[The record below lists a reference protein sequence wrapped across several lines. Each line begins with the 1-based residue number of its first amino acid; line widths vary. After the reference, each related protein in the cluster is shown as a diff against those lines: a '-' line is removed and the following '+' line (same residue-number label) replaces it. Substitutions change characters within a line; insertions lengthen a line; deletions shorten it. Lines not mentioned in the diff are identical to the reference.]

1 MWSGFPC
8 VDCRDISLKFFQFC
22 FNCLTPHCT
31 LSHCFLFACISTFL
45 GEEIYSDPSFTSL
58 SLSSAR
64 PRNFDPTSDIARTV
78 RNSKPAIY
86 DILNSY
92 AAPRTLQDAGRSSV
106 LGGVLPRQHGH
117 RCCPPPCPT
126 SPEPR
131 EHRKHLSR
139 RHRHCIA
146 TTGRCLLR
154 TVSGLHPTNPRY
166 C

>member
-106 LGGVLPRQHGH
+106 LGGVLPANMDVVAVLRHVLPRQNQE
-117 RCCPPPCPT
+117 
-126 SPEPR
+126 S
-131 EHRKHLSR
+131 
-139 RHRHCIA
+139 
-146 TTGRCLLR
+146 TGNTFLDAIGTASQQRVGVC
-154 TVSGLHPTNPRY
+154 
-166 C
+166 